1 MSTALNTN
9 TNSNSN
15 DIEANLKNGIEYV
28 KKRHKNTGNF
38 IVYFQKDSNTNK
50 PADELRQIFFRAI
63 DHPDIVGLSIA
74 TRPDCIDDFN
84 IELLKDLSK
93 QTMLIVEMG
102 LQTANDQHLKQL
114 NRGHT
119 VLDFEKTAKKL
130 LSNDI
135 HVCAHVIIGL
145 PDESEKEILNTAT
158 FLNRIRISGVK
169 IHNLH
174 ILKSTVMEKW
184 YNEGK
189 IKLLDLNTYAKLTV
203 DFIEHL
209 NSSIIIHR
217 VNGHAPKHI
226 TVAPEWSINKLA
238 ILNAVNKEFAR
249 RDTWQGK
256 KLETQ

>member
-1 MSTALNTN
+1 
-9 TNSNSN
+9 
-15 DIEANLKNGIEYV
+15 
-28 KKRHKNTGNF
+28 
-38 IVYFQKDSNTNK
+38 
-50 PADELRQIFFRAI
+50 
-63 DHPDIVGLSIA
+63 
-74 TRPDCIDDFN
+74 
-84 IELLKDLSK
+84 
-93 QTMLIVEMG
+93 MG

-209 NSSIIIHR
+209 N
-217 VNGHAPKHI
+217 
-226 TVAPEWSINKLA
+226 
-238 ILNAVNKEFAR
+238 
-249 RDTWQGK
+249 
-256 KLETQ
+256 